1 MYTQKEINKV
11 LRIYDK
17 LRSQRETVRVLGYPS
32 RNLLRQWLRE
42 RDKTGQAIAKHRGDL
57 ELKKKAA
64 KTYIE
69 HRRDLSAVIDLL
81 GHPVTRRTVQYW
93 VQQFYPKARK
103 LVSGQLKLQA
113 KRYSWETKVRAV
125 LAMRRSDR
133 TVISVAREFSVSRQT
148 LYAWNKEIPKPQI
161 DVRESAMSPIRK
173 PPKATAVSPENEEQ
187 RFERAC
193 KRVEFLEKQVT
204 RLALESEEL
213 QKQIRRERQKF
224 CV

>member
-69 HRRDLSAVIDLL
+69 HRCDLSAVIDLL
-81 GHPVTRRTVQYW
+81 GHPVTR
-93 VQQFYPKARK
+93 
-103 LVSGQLKLQA
+103 
-113 KRYSWETKVRAV
+113 
-125 LAMRRSDR
+125 
-133 TVISVAREFSVSRQT
+133 
-148 LYAWNKEIPKPQI
+148 
-161 DVRESAMSPIRK
+161 
-173 PPKATAVSPENEEQ
+173 
-187 RFERAC
+187 
-193 KRVEFLEKQVT
+193 
-204 RLALESEEL
+204 
-213 QKQIRRERQKF
+213 
-224 CV
+224 